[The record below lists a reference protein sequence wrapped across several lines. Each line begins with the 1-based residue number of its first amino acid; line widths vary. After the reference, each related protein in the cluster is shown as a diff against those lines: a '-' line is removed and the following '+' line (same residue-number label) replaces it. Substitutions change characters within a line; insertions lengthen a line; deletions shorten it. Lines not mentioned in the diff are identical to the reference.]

1 MGYGL
6 SRDDR
11 WVPWW
16 TEKDADLKY
25 GDLSGPHSTDLG
37 GGLPMGITTRFNEDG
52 KFNPDDFHWHPESNP
67 FSESVRRSIEKRGTV
82 AVACFPLLT
91 VTLHKWL
98 TGFNTK
104 TPEETLRAAAAAAAA
119 NHKRRVRLS
128 LSPSG
133 PVPASRRPR
142 STPPRAGPPPATSA
156 GRPEAS
162 RRNETF
168 GGYCI

>member
-1 MGYGL
+1 MGCL
-6 SRDDR
+6 SDND

-119 NHKRRVRLS
+119 NHKPPRPSQSQSQWPGPSLATSPEHTPARRPSANDLRG
-128 LSPSG
+128 PSG
-133 PVPASRRPR
+133 SFQKERNIRR
-142 STPPRAGPPPATSA
+142 
-156 GRPEAS
+156 
-162 RRNETF
+162 
-168 GGYCI
+168 